1 MDISYLKRAC
11 TFAVLLVSLIA
22 LQMAS
27 LSCGHKPSHWSDRSA
42 HRSISGFI
50 HVTEIS
56 GRLGSKVMS
65 RPGSLALDALGNLV
79 ICDTGNH
86 RLVKVKPDGTF
97 LTEVGGF
104 GFSREEFNY
113 PAALATSDGVNLYLL
128 DSDNDRIVTLDYDL
142 NWIAEERLGFI
153 QLDPPTG
160 RGSSIA
166 VSSFGDLYYADP
178 DNNRVVRFDTR
189 FEVVS
194 ELTEP
199 GGFLDPGALTIDRS
213 DYLYVVDRDQHNI
226 VLFDSYDNYI
236 GKIGEGSLE
245 DPAGICTDNDDLL
258 YVIDRKV
265 NTISLFTR
273 DGKEVFSFG
282 STGTG
287 QYQFRQAHSICV
299 SREGW
304 LFVSDYVGDRVI
316 VYRPSGS

>member
-1 MDISYLKRAC
+1 MVTSYLRRAC
-11 TFAVLLVSLIA
+11 VFALLLISLTA
-22 LQMAS
+22 FQMAS
-27 LSCGHKPSHWSDRSA
+27 LSCGHKPSHGSKISA
-42 HRSISGFI
+42 QKSVSGFI
-50 HVTEIS
+50 HVAEIS

-79 ICDTGNH
+79 ICDTGNN

-113 PAALATSDGVNLYLL
+113 PAALATSDGINFYLL

-142 NWIAEERLGFI
+142 NWIADENLGLI
-153 QLDPPTG
+153 QIDPPTG
-160 RGSSIA
+160 RGSGIA
-166 VSSFGDLYYADP
+166 VSSFGDLFYADP
-178 DNNRVVRFDTR
+178 DNNRVVKFDTR

-199 GGFLDPGALTIDRS
+199 GGFLDPGALTIDYN
-213 DYLYVVDRDQHNI
+213 DNLYVIDRRQHNV
-226 VLFDSYDNYI
+226 VLFDSYDNYL

-245 DPAGICTDNDDLL
+245 DPAGICTDGAGLL

-265 NTISLFTR
+265 NTISLFTP
-273 DGKEVFSFG
+273 DGREAFSFG
-282 STGTG
+282 STGIG

-304 LFVSDYVGDRVI
+304 LFVSDYAGDRVI
-316 VYRPSGS
+316 VYRPSRS

>member
-1 MDISYLKRAC
+1 MLAA
-11 TFAVLLVSLIA
+11 FLVPVIA
-22 LQMAS
+22 FQMAS
-27 LSCGHKPSHWSDRSA
+27 LSCGHKPSHWSERSTLKG
-42 HRSISGFI
+42 ISGFI

-113 PAALATSDGVNLYLL
+113 PAALATSDGVNFHLL
-128 DSDNDRIVTLDYDL
+128 DSDNDRIVALDYDL
-142 NWIAEERLGFI
+142 NWIAEENLRLI
-153 QLDPPTG
+153 QIDPPIG
-160 RGSSIA
+160 RGSGIA
-166 VSSFGDLYYADP
+166 VSSFGDLFYADP

-189 FEVVS
+189 FEVIS

-199 GGFLDPGALTIDRS
+199 GGFLDPGALTTDRNN
-213 DYLYVVDRDQHNI
+213 YLYVVDRDQHNI
-226 VLFDSYDNYI
+226 VQFDNYDNYL
-236 GKIGEGSLE
+236 GKIGEGGLE

-265 NTISLFTR
+265 NTISLFTL

-282 STGTG
+282 STGVG

-299 SREGW
+299 SREGL
-304 LFVSDYVGDRVI
+304 LFISDYAGDRVI
-316 VYRPSGS
+316 VYRPSRS

>member
-1 MDISYLKRAC
+1 MFAALFISLMA
-11 TFAVLLVSLIA
+11 F
-22 LQMAS
+22 QMAS

-42 HRSISGFI
+42 HRSVGGFI
-50 HVTEIS
+50 HVVEIS

-142 NWIAEERLGFI
+142 NWIAEESLGFI
-153 QLDPPTG
+153 QIDPPTG
-160 RGSSIA
+160 RGSGIA
-166 VSSFGDLYYADP
+166 VSSFGDLFYADP

-213 DYLYVVDRDQHNI
+213 DYLYVVDRDQQNI

-282 STGTG
+282 STGIG

-304 LFVSDYVGDRVI
+304 LFVSDYAGDRVI